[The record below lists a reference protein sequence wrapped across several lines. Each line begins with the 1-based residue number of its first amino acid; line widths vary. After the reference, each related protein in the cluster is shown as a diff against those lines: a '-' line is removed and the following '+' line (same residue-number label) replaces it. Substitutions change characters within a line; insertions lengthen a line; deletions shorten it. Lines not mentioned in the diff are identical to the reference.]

1 MNAGTRRLARN
12 EHPRAGAGLDHG
24 VRGMRGCSV
33 RKARGTDVACSQ
45 IIEKVHGA
53 SLHPAVALA
62 MDRDRLCE
70 SLAGRGLDSGIPR
83 QDADPSCASA
93 EFFQLW
99 RKQSTQ
105 SPFRHRFPASFGEYA
120 PNSMQIFIKSPNW
133 FINVNAMLLWQKRRD
148 RRPEKIGKML
158 EFDSVSKSFWTGT
171 QRKVIL
177 DRASF
182 RVEVG
187 RSVGILAPNGTGKT
201 TIINM
206 MAGLEKPDEGRVTR
220 ACRVSFP
227 LGYIA
232 RLYGLDPDY
241 VEAFCRYLCGIEEY
255 FDMPIGTYSQGMRA
269 RFTFSLMLSLE
280 FDIYLIDEGMPTTTD
295 VEFNRKAGSILK
307 ERLQNATVVVVSHQ
321 PKTLERFAQSA
332 LVLRDGQMYQ
342 FDTLDEAK
350 RLYDYET
357 QS

>member
-1 MNAGTRRLARN
+1 
-12 EHPRAGAGLDHG
+12 
-24 VRGMRGCSV
+24 
-33 RKARGTDVACSQ
+33 
-45 IIEKVHGA
+45 
-53 SLHPAVALA
+53 
-62 MDRDRLCE
+62 
-70 SLAGRGLDSGIPR
+70 
-83 QDADPSCASA
+83 
-93 EFFQLW
+93 
-99 RKQSTQ
+99 
-105 SPFRHRFPASFGEYA
+105 
-120 PNSMQIFIKSPNW
+120 
-133 FINVNAMLLWQKRRD
+133 MLLWQKRRD

-227 LGYIA
+227 LGFMGGVVNKHSGRENARYIA